1 MWLSPHQIPMGVGT
15 LVRWGNGD
23 GELGLTFYGSD
34 CWPSYRL
41 RAIAKLEPQMICWP
55 YSQDIQRQFDG
66 TVAQC
71 RLMLLLSLVV
81 LLRVAAIAV
90 VAAGVVVAAVV
101 LLIVMVGMLQ
111 QLLVLVWLGMLLL
124 LLLQLQ
130 MLLLGVLL
138 VAITAAASVAAAA
151 AVAAAAVTSLLHFTS
166 QKCQAKRRPLTCER
180 RQHRQDIQR
189 RP

>member
-1 MWLSPHQIPMGVGT
+1 
-15 LVRWGNGD
+15 
-23 GELGLTFYGSD
+23 
-34 CWPSYRL
+34 
-41 RAIAKLEPQMICWP
+41 MICWP

-124 LLLQLQ
+124 PSLKVTTHWARGPQ
-130 MLLLGVLL
+130 GVEALHS
-138 VAITAAASVAAAA
+138 TAPFAAHGA
-151 AVAAAAVTSLLHFTS
+151 TSEQDRPTS
-166 QKCQAKRRPLTCER
+166 CHSTYPPFLYFRPGYPASPLPPFLFLPVVDTL
-180 RQHRQDIQR
+180 
-189 RP
+189 